1 MRKVK
6 ILNLGVLIG
15 LMTIFCVST
24 VFPSTNIV
32 ITVTWPSDFRPQG
45 GYLDELVF
53 VVYPSE
59 DTAQALMALSTGGA
73 QGLDAYDE
81 SVGPEFLPSLIGVNG
96 VQVKQTQAMQYRQ
109 LSFNCQLF
117 PTNITG
123 FRRAI
128 TFGSDKYRAVL
139 EAVAGAGSPLDSYIP
154 IPATEWE
161 VESQMTTHFYDKDI
175 KAGNASLAA
184 SGFVDLDGDGW
195 RDYDKNGDGDL
206 LDAGDVSK
214 VTVNIGAS
222 AGWDPAIICA
232 QVAMDGMHEMGI
244 DGVVV
249 EKDFSFLMDEFEAGG
264 VNAICFSWGIGKA
277 GPPQSMFD
285 FFRTGEVFSEM
296 FYHLD
301 NATIDA
307 ALDEMMAAKT
317 AEEAKEKSI
326 IAVDMLAYEQPM
338 CVMYNTAYTDAYR
351 TDKWEGYFHNL
362 GSGITNGKNNFAA
375 VKVRLKEEHGGPY
388 GGTYRF
394 CFTEGWEST
403 NPTVATERYSIMVLG
418 YIYSGLYNLDPY
430 TWDPV
435 PDLAYDWTIEQTTTG
450 GGLQAGQKFTFKL
463 LENTTWHDG
472 KPVTSADVKFS
483 MEGPY
488 RVSPEYSPYIRN
500 VYKIETPDDYTV
512 EIYSNKSGFFEFG
525 RATGNFYVLPKH
537 VWETHGPDYDDWVP
551 TTKAEMV
558 GSGPFKWN
566 IYVPGEYTSLDR
578 HPNWHFAVSRDLPT
592 TPPSSEPST
601 SQPTS
606 DEDKISPGFELFTTI
621 VLISGAT
628 IVYIT
633 RRRK

>member
-1 MRKVK
+1 
-6 ILNLGVLIG
+6 
-15 LMTIFCVST
+15 
-24 VFPSTNIV
+24 
-32 ITVTWPSDFRPQG
+32 FRPQG

-81 SVGPEFLPSLIGVNG
+81 RVGPEFLPSLIGVNG
-96 VQVKQTQAMQYRQ
+96 VQINITQAMQYRQ
-109 LSFNCQLF
+109 LSYNCQIF

-128 TFGSDKYRAVL
+128 AFGADKYRAVL

-154 IPATEWE
+154 VPAVEWE
-161 VESQMTTHFYDKDI
+161 VESQMETHFYDKDI
-175 KAGNASLAA
+175 ESGNASLEA
-184 SGFVDLDGDGW
+184 SGFKDLDGDGW
-195 RDYDKNGDGDL
+195 RDYDKNGNGV
-206 LDAGDVSK
+206 LDAGEPTHI
-214 VTVNIGAS
+214 TVNMGAS

-285 FFRTGEVFSEM
+285 FFRTGEVYSDM

-301 NATIDA
+301 NATVDA
-307 ALDEMMAAKT
+307 ALDAMMAAST
-317 AEEAKEKSI
+317 AEEAKEKAI

-362 GSGITNGKNNFAA
+362 GSGITNGDNYAA
-375 VKVRLKEEHGGPY
+375 ATKVRLKEANGGPY
-388 GGTYRF
+388 GGTYRY
-394 CFTEGWEST
+394 CFSEGWEST
-403 NPTVATERYSIMVLG
+403 NPTVATEGYSIMVFG

-430 TWDPV
+430 TWDPI
-435 PDLAYDWTIEQTTTG
+435 PDLAYNWTIESTTAG

-463 LENTTWHDG
+463 LENATWHDG
-472 KPVTSADVKFS
+472 EAVTSADVKFT

-488 RVSPEYSPYIRN
+488 RV
-500 VYKIETPDDYTV
+500 
-512 EIYSNKSGFFEFG
+512 
-525 RATGNFYVLPKH
+525 
-537 VWETHGPDYDDWVP
+537 
-551 TTKAEMV
+551 
-558 GSGPFKWN
+558 
-566 IYVPGEYTSLDR
+566 
-578 HPNWHFAVSRDLPT
+578 
-592 TPPSSEPST
+592 
-601 SQPTS
+601 
-606 DEDKISPGFELFTTI
+606 
-621 VLISGAT
+621 
-628 IVYIT
+628 
-633 RRRK
+633 